1 MIPGLDSE
9 ALFGAMSRA
18 STERWGS
25 WSSDLMDAPMDYEG
39 DTCAEIVERFVA
51 NGQIERVDA
60 VDAGSAVDAST
71 DSDDSMAP
79 HAEDAS
85 SVIAP
90 FQPRDAPLQPRD
102 SDDSMA
108 PVLSVIA
115 SAPLQPRDVGQ
126 FLREAAEC
134 VVAGLM
140 EAPMDAPMEFAGLTC
155 AEIIEH
161 FVANGQIERV
171 DAVDAGTAVDAST
184 DSDDSSMAL
193 HAEDASAVS
202 QPLDAPLQPRDS
214 DDSMAPVLSDMAWER
229 LPLLVVGWIDSGDNS
244 SSSSS
249 WIARMPEHVRC
260 AARDIYRRRVA
271 KAVRGQKRQA
281 DDLQCEVGS
290 GSSHSAEVGGF
301 EQM

>member
-79 HAEDAS
+79 SPAS
-85 SVIAP
+85 TIAP
-90 FQPRDAPLQPRD
+90 FQPR
-102 SDDSMA
+102 
-108 PVLSVIA
+108 
-115 SAPLQPRDVGQ
+115 
-126 FLREAAEC
+126 
-134 VVAGLM
+134 
-140 EAPMDAPMEFAGLTC
+140 
-155 AEIIEH
+155 
-161 FVANGQIERV
+161 
-171 DAVDAGTAVDAST
+171 
-184 DSDDSSMAL
+184 
-193 HAEDASAVS
+193 
-202 QPLDAPLQPRDS
+202 DAPLQPRDS

>member
-51 NGQIERVDA
+51 NGQIPIAVERVDA

-85 SVIAP
+85 
-90 FQPRDAPLQPRD
+90 
-102 SDDSMA
+102 
-108 PVLSVIA
+108 
-115 SAPLQPRDVGQ
+115 
-126 FLREAAEC
+126 
-134 VVAGLM
+134 
-140 EAPMDAPMEFAGLTC
+140 T
-155 AEIIEH
+155 
-161 FVANGQIERV
+161 
-171 DAVDAGTAVDAST
+171 
-184 DSDDSSMAL
+184 
-193 HAEDASAVS
+193 VS

-214 DDSMAPVLSDMAWER
+214 DDSMAPVLSDMAWAR
-229 LPLLVVGWIDSGDNS
+229 LPLLVVGWIDSGD